1 MPKEPSMPRRAA
13 RLALILAACLALVPF
28 GQAVAASLTG
38 KVVRVIDGD
47 SLVFQ
52 SDRNEKPLEV
62 RLKDIDA
69 PEGCQAGGEEARD
82 FLQSYVHDKTVQL
95 DTRGRDHYGRTLAV
109 LKVAGVDVNQR
120 LVAEGHAW
128 ALRVKWDRGT
138 YVAQE
143 KMAQAL
149 KRGLHAERGA
159 MLPSEFRR
167 TRGPCAG
174 PESAASGPAGSPP
187 AAKDAP
193 AVVAPVVSPVADARF
208 RCDGRTHCSHM
219 TSCAEATFFLQNCP
233 GVKMDGNH
241 DGVPCERQWCNR

>member
-1 MPKEPSMPRRAA
+1 MPRPAA
-13 RLALILAACLALVPF
+13 RLALTLAACLALVPCLP
-28 GQAVAASLTG
+28 ASAASLTG

-69 PEGCQAGGEEARD
+69 PEGCQPGGEEARD
-82 FLQSYVHDKTVQL
+82 FLQSYVRDKSVQL

-138 YVAQE
+138 YVSQE

-174 PESAASGPAGSPP
+174 PDAAASEPAGSPP
-187 AAKDAP
+187 GAKEAGPKAAAM
-193 AVVAPVVSPVADARF
+193 VAPSVSPVAAGRF

-219 TSCAEATFFLQNCP
+219 TSCEEATYFLQNCP